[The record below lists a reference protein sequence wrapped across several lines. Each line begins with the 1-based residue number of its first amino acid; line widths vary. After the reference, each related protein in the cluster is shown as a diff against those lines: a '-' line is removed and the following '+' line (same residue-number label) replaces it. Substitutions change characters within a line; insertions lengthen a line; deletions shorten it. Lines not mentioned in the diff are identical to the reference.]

1 MRVFRSTTDSPPA
14 GPARS
19 DSREEFP
26 ERLWTA
32 EDTAL
37 FLQISTRTL
46 RRLTYYEN
54 LPCLRLGS
62 RLRYVPADVL
72 AWARQRKE
80 D

>member
-1 MRVFRSTTDSPPA
+1 MRVFRNTASPHA
-14 GPARS
+14 GPAPSNPRG
-19 DSREEFP
+19 ELP

-32 EDTAL
+32 EDTAR
-37 FLQISTRTL
+37 FLQVSTKTL